1 MKLFSTAAAVAAL
14 TLAASAPARA
24 DMLVD
29 VLLDFENASGYLTAL
44 PNQVVNGVA
53 VTYGADAVGLV
64 NDGLGNGANGEYFT
78 HAPSATGVLL
88 GAGTDASINVGTG
101 FVNSLSFFYSSSAAA
116 TDAVQIWSGLNG
128 TGNLLASISLGA
140 NATSGCADSDFCHF
154 DQLVANFSG
163 VARSVTFSPAYTA
176 AFDNVALSA
185 TAAVPEPA
193 TSVALL
199 VGLGAL
205 GLVARRRRG

>member
-29 VLLDFENASGYLTAL
+29 VLLDFENASGYFNTL
-44 PNQVVNGVA
+44 PDQVVNGVA
-53 VTYGADAVGLV
+53 VTYGADAIGLV
-64 NDGLGNGANGEYFT
+64 NDGTGNGVNGEFFT
-78 HAPSATGVLL
+78 NAPSATGVLL
-88 GAGTDASINVGTG
+88 GAGSDASINIGVG
-101 FVNSLSFFYSSSAAA
+101 FVNSLSFFYSSSVAA

-128 TGNLLASISLGA
+128 TGSLLASISLGA
-140 NATSGCADSDFCHF
+140 NATSGCSDSDYCHF

-163 VARSVTFSPAYTA
+163 VAHSVTFSPAYTA
-176 AFDNVALSA
+176 AFDNVALQ
-185 TAAVPEPA
+185 AVPEPA
-193 TSVALL
+193 TNVALL
-199 VGLGAL
+199 AGLGAL